1 MIELLNE
8 SVLWWHWAVFG
19 LVLFAVEMISGTFIL
34 LGFGLAAILISI
46 IYIIFE
52 ISFNTQLTLWIIF
65 CIISIGAWIKWFKEK
80 TLTQSGQSNYRLD
93 TLGTVVKTITPHDR
107 GKVTFDTPV
116 LGNTTWTATSKI
128 EIPQGSRV
136 KIVQINGQLIEVK
149 EIK

>member
-8 SVLWWHWAVFG
+8 NVLWWHWAVFG

-46 IYIIFE
+46 IDMIFE

-80 TLTQSGQSNYRLD
+80 SITQSGQSNYRLD
-93 TLGTVVKTITPHDR
+93 TLGTVIETITPHNR

-116 LGNTTWTATSKI
+116 LGNTTWTATSKT
-128 EIPQGSRV
+128 EIPQNSRV